1 MGDGVMNTSLD
12 LSTAKVKKVIV
23 HHVGNKFRDEGV
35 MLSDAESEHDA
46 TLDDLL
52 LKFFLVPV
60 VNSENEYVLSH
71 ESDINLNL
79 IRHYSSLIF
88 KDESEFVASSSAIAK
103 HLYISS
109 THPNIGGGEFI
120 EILYD
125 GIRINDSEIQA
136 IGLFKIESKNSYLD
150 IKNNHHTINIVEKKG
165 ISIDSIQKGAV
176 VLSFD
181 NTVFIVDN
189 LGKKTK
195 YWLDS
200 FIKAIP
206 KNTTKKYVQILG
218 SVAKAVAN
226 KISLPQEYL
235 KFSEALANEDIL
247 SINKLREISSPFIEK
262 NNFDSIVD
270 GIGVKSGLVV
280 DIDFSVETQKLS
292 KQIREV
298 ESKTSISKGV
308 NIVVTEPD
316 LKISSIDVQDTE
328 FGLRAIIDI
337 NREGV

>member
-1 MGDGVMNTSLD
+1 MKTLLD
-12 LSTAKVKKVIV
+12 LGAAKVKKVIV

-35 MLSDAESEHDA
+35 MLSDTESERDA

-52 LKFFLVPV
+52 LKFFLAPV
-60 VNSENEYVLSH
+60 VNSENEYLLNH

-79 IRHYSSLIF
+79 IKHYSSLVF
-88 KDESEFVASSSAIAK
+88 KDENEFVAASSAIAK

-125 GIRINDSEIQA
+125 GIRINDLEIQA
-136 IGLFKIESKNSYLD
+136 IGLFKIEAKNSYLD
-150 IKNNHHTINIVEKKG
+150 IKNNHHAINIVEKKG
-165 ISIDSIQKGAV
+165 ISVDSIQKGAV
-176 VLSFD
+176 VLSVD

-218 SVAKAVAN
+218 SVTKAIAN
-226 KISLPQEYL
+226 KISLPQEHL
-235 KFSEALANEDIL
+235 NFSEALANEDIL

-280 DIDFSVETQKLS
+280 DADFSVEAQKLS
-292 KQIREV
+292 KQVKQVI
-298 ESKTSISKGV
+298 SKTSLSKGV

-337 NREGV
+337 KKEGV

>member
-1 MGDGVMNTSLD
+1 MKTLLD
-12 LSTAKVKKVIV
+12 LGAAKVKKVIV

-35 MLSDAESEHDA
+35 MLSDTESEHDA

-52 LKFFLVPV
+52 LKFFLAPV
-60 VNSENEYVLSH
+60 VNSENEYLLNH

-79 IRHYSSLIF
+79 IKHYSSLVF
-88 KDESEFVASSSAIAK
+88 KDENEFVAASSAIAK

-125 GIRINDSEIQA
+125 GIRINDLEIQA
-136 IGLFKIESKNSYLD
+136 IGLFKIEAKNSYLD
-150 IKNNHHTINIVEKKG
+150 IKNNHHAINIVEKKG
-165 ISIDSIQKGAV
+165 ISVDSIQKGAV
-176 VLSFD
+176 VLSVD

-218 SVAKAVAN
+218 SVTKAIAN
-226 KISLPQEYL
+226 KISLPQEHL
-235 KFSEALANEDIL
+235 NFSEALANEDIL

-280 DIDFSVETQKLS
+280 DADFSVEAQKLS
-292 KQIREV
+292 KQVKQVI
-298 ESKTSISKGV
+298 SKTSLSKGV
-308 NIVVTEPD
+308 NIVVTELD

-337 NREGV
+337 KKEGV

>member
-1 MGDGVMNTSLD
+1 MKTLLD
-12 LSTAKVKKVIV
+12 LGAAKVKKVIV

-35 MLSDAESEHDA
+35 MLSDTESEHDA

-52 LKFFLVPV
+52 LKFFLAPV
-60 VNSENEYVLSH
+60 VNSENEYLLNH

-79 IRHYSSLIF
+79 IKHYSSLVF
-88 KDESEFVASSSAIAK
+88 KDENEFVAASSAIAK

-125 GIRINDSEIQA
+125 GIRINDLEIQA
-136 IGLFKIESKNSYLD
+136 IGLFKIEAKNSYLD
-150 IKNNHHTINIVEKKG
+150 IKNNHHAINIVEKKG
-165 ISIDSIQKGAV
+165 ISVDSIQKGAV
-176 VLSFD
+176 VLSVD

-218 SVAKAVAN
+218 SVTKAIAN
-226 KISLPQEYL
+226 KISLPQEHL
-235 KFSEALANEDIL
+235 NFSEALANEDIL

-280 DIDFSVETQKLS
+280 DADFSVEAQKLS
-292 KQIREV
+292 KQVKQVI
-298 ESKTSISKGV
+298 SKTSISKGV

-337 NREGV
+337 KKEGV

>member
-1 MGDGVMNTSLD
+1 MKTLLD
-12 LSTAKVKKVIV
+12 LGAAKVKKVIV

-35 MLSDAESEHDA
+35 MLSDTESEHDA

-52 LKFFLVPV
+52 LKFFLAPV
-60 VNSENEYVLSH
+60 VNSENEYLLNH

-79 IRHYSSLIF
+79 IKHYSSLVF
-88 KDESEFVASSSAIAK
+88 KDENEFVAASSAIAK

-125 GIRINDSEIQA
+125 GIRINDLEIQA
-136 IGLFKIESKNSYLD
+136 IGLFKIEAKNSYLD
-150 IKNNHHTINIVEKKG
+150 IKNNHHAINIVEKKG
-165 ISIDSIQKGAV
+165 ISVDSIQKGAV
-176 VLSFD
+176 VLSVD

-218 SVAKAVAN
+218 SVTKAIAN
-226 KISLPQEYL
+226 KISLPQEHL
-235 KFSEALANEDIL
+235 NFSEALANEDIL

-280 DIDFSVETQKLS
+280 DADFSVEAQKLS
-292 KQIREV
+292 KQVKQVI
-298 ESKTSISKGV
+298 SKTSLSKGV

-337 NREGV
+337 KKEGV

>member
-1 MGDGVMNTSLD
+1 MNTLLD
-12 LSTAKVKKVIV
+12 LSAAKVKKVIV

-52 LKFFLVPV
+52 LKFFLAPV
-60 VNSENEYVLSH
+60 VNSENEYLLNH

-79 IRHYSSLIF
+79 IKHYSSLVF
-88 KDESEFVASSSAIAK
+88 KDENEFVAASVAIAK

-125 GIRINDSEIQA
+125 GIRINDLEIQA
-136 IGLFKIESKNSYLD
+136 IGLFKIEAKNSYLD
-150 IKNNHHTINIVEKKG
+150 IKNNHHAINIVEKKG
-165 ISIDSIQKGAV
+165 ISVDSIQKGAV
-176 VLSFD
+176 VLSVD

-218 SVAKAVAN
+218 SVTKAIAN
-226 KISLPQEYL
+226 KISLPQEHL
-235 KFSEALANEDIL
+235 NFSEALANEDIL

-280 DIDFSVETQKLS
+280 DADFSVEAQKLS
-292 KQIREV
+292 KQVKQVI
-298 ESKTSISKGV
+298 SKTSISKGV

-337 NREGV
+337 KKEGV

>member
-1 MGDGVMNTSLD
+1 MKTLLD
-12 LSTAKVKKVIV
+12 LGAAKVKKVIV

-35 MLSDAESEHDA
+35 MLSDTESEHDA

-52 LKFFLVPV
+52 LKFFLAPV
-60 VNSENEYVLSH
+60 VNSENEYLLNH

-79 IRHYSSLIF
+79 IKHYSSLVF
-88 KDESEFVASSSAIAK
+88 KDENEFVAASSAIAK

-125 GIRINDSEIQA
+125 GIRINDLEIQA
-136 IGLFKIESKNSYLD
+136 IGLFKIEAKNSYLD
-150 IKNNHHTINIVEKKG
+150 IKNNHHAINIVEKKG
-165 ISIDSIQKGAV
+165 ISVDSIQKGAV
-176 VLSFD
+176 VLSVD

-218 SVAKAVAN
+218 SVTKAIAN
-226 KISLPQEYL
+226 KISLPQEHL
-235 KFSEALANEDIL
+235 NFSEALANEDIL

-262 NNFDSIVD
+262 NNFDSIVG

-280 DIDFSVETQKLS
+280 DADFSVEAQKLS
-292 KQIREV
+292 KQVKQVI
-298 ESKTSISKGV
+298 SKTSLSKGV

-337 NREGV
+337 KKEGV

>member
-1 MGDGVMNTSLD
+1 MKTLLD
-12 LSTAKVKKVIV
+12 LGAAKVKKVIV

-35 MLSDAESEHDA
+35 MLSDTESERDA

-52 LKFFLVPV
+52 LKFFLAPV
-60 VNSENEYVLSH
+60 VNSENEYLLNH

-79 IRHYSSLIF
+79 IKHYSSLVF
-88 KDESEFVASSSAIAK
+88 KDENEFVAASSAIAK

-125 GIRINDSEIQA
+125 GIRINDLEIQA
-136 IGLFKIESKNSYLD
+136 IGLFKIEAKNSYLD
-150 IKNNHHTINIVEKKG
+150 IKNNHHAINIVEKKG
-165 ISIDSIQKGAV
+165 ISVDSIQKGAV
-176 VLSFD
+176 VLSVD

-218 SVAKAVAN
+218 SVTKAIAN
-226 KISLPQEYL
+226 KISLPQEHL
-235 KFSEALANEDIL
+235 NFSEALANEDIL

-280 DIDFSVETQKLS
+280 DADFSVEAQKLS
-292 KQIREV
+292 KQVKQVI
-298 ESKTSISKGV
+298 SKTSISKGV

-316 LKISSIDVQDTE
+316 LKISFIDVQDTE

-337 NREGV
+337 KKEGE

>member
-1 MGDGVMNTSLD
+1 MNTLLD
-12 LSTAKVKKVIV
+12 LGAAKVKKVIV

-52 LKFFLVPV
+52 LKFFLAPV
-60 VNSENEYVLSH
+60 VNSENEYLLNH

-79 IRHYSSLIF
+79 IKHYSSLVF
-88 KDESEFVASSSAIAK
+88 KDENEFVAASVAIAK

-125 GIRINDSEIQA
+125 GIRINDLEVQA
-136 IGLFKIESKNSYLD
+136 IGLFKIEAKNSYLD
-150 IKNNHHTINIVEKKG
+150 IKNNHHAINIVEKKG
-165 ISIDSIQKGAV
+165 ISVDSIQKGAV
-176 VLSFD
+176 VLSVD

-218 SVAKAVAN
+218 SVTKAIAN
-226 KISLPQEYL
+226 KISLPQEHL
-235 KFSEALANEDIL
+235 NFSEALANEDIL

-262 NNFDSIVD
+262 NHFDSIVD

-280 DIDFSVETQKLS
+280 DADFSVEAQKLS
-292 KQIREV
+292 KQVKQVI
-298 ESKTSISKGV
+298 SKTSISKGV

-337 NREGV
+337 KKEGV

>member
-1 MGDGVMNTSLD
+1 MNTLLD
-12 LSTAKVKKVIV
+12 LGAAKVKKVIV

-52 LKFFLVPV
+52 LKFFLAPV
-60 VNSENEYVLSH
+60 VNSENEYLLSH

-79 IRHYSSLIF
+79 IKHYSSLIF
-88 KDESEFVASSSAIAK
+88 KDENEFVSASSAIAK

-125 GIRINDSEIQA
+125 GIRINDLEIQA
-136 IGLFKIESKNSYLD
+136 IGLFKIEAKNSYLD
-150 IKNNHHTINIVEKKG
+150 IKNNHHAINIVEKKG
-165 ISIDSIQKGAV
+165 ISVDSIQKGAV
-176 VLSFD
+176 VLSVD

-218 SVAKAVAN
+218 SVTKAIAN
-226 KISLPQEYL
+226 KISLPQEHL
-235 KFSEALANEDIL
+235 NFSEALANEDIL

-280 DIDFSVETQKLS
+280 DADFSVEAQKLS
-292 KQIREV
+292 KQVKQVI
-298 ESKTSISKGV
+298 SKTNISKGV

-337 NREGV
+337 KKEGV

>member
-1 MGDGVMNTSLD
+1 MNTLLD
-12 LSTAKVKKVIV
+12 LGAAKVKKVIV

-52 LKFFLVPV
+52 LKFFLAPV
-60 VNSENEYVLSH
+60 VNSENEYLLNH

-79 IRHYSSLIF
+79 IKHYSSLVF
-88 KDESEFVASSSAIAK
+88 KDENEFVTASVAIAK

-125 GIRINDSEIQA
+125 GIRINDLEVQA
-136 IGLFKIESKNSYLD
+136 IGLFKIEAKNSYLD
-150 IKNNHHTINIVEKKG
+150 IKNNHHAINIVEKKG
-165 ISIDSIQKGAV
+165 ISVDSIQKGAV
-176 VLSFD
+176 VLSVD

-218 SVAKAVAN
+218 SVTKAIAN
-226 KISLPQEYL
+226 KISLPQEHL
-235 KFSEALANEDIL
+235 NFSEALANEDIL

-262 NNFDSIVD
+262 NHFDSIVD

-280 DIDFSVETQKLS
+280 DADFSVEAQKLS
-292 KQIREV
+292 KQVKQVI
-298 ESKTSISKGV
+298 SKTSISKGV

-337 NREGV
+337 KKEGV

>member
-1 MGDGVMNTSLD
+1 MNTLLD
-12 LSTAKVKKVIV
+12 LSAAKVKKVIV

-46 TLDDLL
+46 TLDELL
-52 LKFFLVPV
+52 LKFFLAPV
-60 VNSENEYVLSH
+60 VNSENEYLLNH

-79 IRHYSSLIF
+79 IKHYSSLVF
-88 KDESEFVASSSAIAK
+88 KDENEFVAASSAIAK

-125 GIRINDSEIQA
+125 GIRINDLEIQA
-136 IGLFKIESKNSYLD
+136 IGLFKIEAKNSYLD
-150 IKNNHHTINIVEKKG
+150 IKNNHHAINIVEKKG
-165 ISIDSIQKGAV
+165 ISVDSIQKGAV
-176 VLSFD
+176 VLSVD

-218 SVAKAVAN
+218 SVTKTVAN
-226 KISLPQEYL
+226 KISLPQEHL
-235 KFSEALANEDIL
+235 NFSEALANEDIL
-247 SINKLREISSPFIEK
+247 SINKLREISSPFIGK

-280 DIDFSVETQKLS
+280 DADFSVEAQKLS
-292 KQIREV
+292 KQVKQVI
-298 ESKTSISKGV
+298 SKTSISKGV

-316 LKISSIDVQDTE
+316 LKISFIDVQDTE

-337 NREGV
+337 KKEGE

>member
-1 MGDGVMNTSLD
+1 MNTLLD
-12 LSTAKVKKVIV
+12 LGAAKVKKVIV

-52 LKFFLVPV
+52 LKFFLAPV
-60 VNSENEYVLSH
+60 VNSENEYLLNH

-79 IRHYSSLIF
+79 IKHYSSLVF
-88 KDESEFVASSSAIAK
+88 KDENEFVAASVAVAK

-125 GIRINDSEIQA
+125 GIRINDLEIQA
-136 IGLFKIESKNSYLD
+136 IGLFKIEAKNSYLD
-150 IKNNHHTINIVEKKG
+150 IKNNHHAINIVEKKG
-165 ISIDSIQKGAV
+165 ISVDSIQKGAV
-176 VLSFD
+176 VLSVD

-218 SVAKAVAN
+218 SVTKAIAN
-226 KISLPQEYL
+226 KISLPQEHL
-235 KFSEALANEDIL
+235 NFSEALANEDIL

-280 DIDFSVETQKLS
+280 DADFSVEAQKLS
-292 KQIREV
+292 KQVKQVI
-298 ESKTSISKGV
+298 SKTSISKGV

-337 NREGV
+337 KKEGV

>member
-1 MGDGVMNTSLD
+1 MNTLLD
-12 LSTAKVKKVIV
+12 LSAAKVKKVIV

-46 TLDDLL
+46 TLDELL
-52 LKFFLVPV
+52 LKFFLAPV
-60 VNSENEYVLSH
+60 VNSENEYLLNH

-79 IRHYSSLIF
+79 IKHYSSLVF
-88 KDESEFVASSSAIAK
+88 KDENEFVAASSAIAK

-125 GIRINDSEIQA
+125 GIRINDLEIQA
-136 IGLFKIESKNSYLD
+136 IGLFKIEAKNSYLD
-150 IKNNHHTINIVEKKG
+150 IKNNHHAINIVEKKG
-165 ISIDSIQKGAV
+165 ISVDSIQKGAV
-176 VLSFD
+176 VLSVD

-218 SVAKAVAN
+218 SVTKTVAN
-226 KISLPQEYL
+226 KISLPQEHL
-235 KFSEALANEDIL
+235 NFSEALAN
-247 SINKLREISSPFIEK
+247 
-262 NNFDSIVD
+262 
-270 GIGVKSGLVV
+270 
-280 DIDFSVETQKLS
+280 
-292 KQIREV
+292 
-298 ESKTSISKGV
+298 
-308 NIVVTEPD
+308 
-316 LKISSIDVQDTE
+316 
-328 FGLRAIIDI
+328 
-337 NREGV
+337 